1 VFSKKNL
8 RGDEGFTLYEV
19 LAAMIILAVGMLA
32 LEAMGIGAARAVAKA
47 DLQSEYTA
55 VASTEVERLVN
66 EIAQNRNPASGSSM
80 VDGASVARVITRGTS
95 GGRDVFTVSVTVTP
109 PHNRVNL
116 QSITVVGRAS
126 R

>member
-1 VFSKKNL
+1 MFTKQNP

-32 LEAMGIGAARAVAKA
+32 LEAMGIGAARAVARA

-55 VASTEVERLVN
+55 VATTEVEQVVAQ
-66 EIAQNRNPASGSSM
+66 IAQNGNPVSGSSTLE
-80 VDGASVARVITRGTS
+80 GATVARVVTRSTS
-95 GGRDVFTVSVTVTP
+95 GGRDVYTVSVTVTP
-109 PHNRVNL
+109 PHNTVNL
-116 QSITVVGRAS
+116 QPITVVGRAS